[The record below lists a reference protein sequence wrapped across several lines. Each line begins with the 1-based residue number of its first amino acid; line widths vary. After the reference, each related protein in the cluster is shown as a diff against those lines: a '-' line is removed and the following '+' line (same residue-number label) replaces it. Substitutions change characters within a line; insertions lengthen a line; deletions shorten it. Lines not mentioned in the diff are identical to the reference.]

1 MTSTPSTPATTTAPA
16 SAPALETPGTVAL
29 PSPQDELAAYLA
41 AHPAPASAVDAV
53 IRDERGRLLVVDP
66 VYKAGWDLPGG
77 MVDDEGLVDG
87 LVRELREELRPMA
100 LRVGRLLAV
109 DNVPATVYGR
119 ALTACVYAV
128 HLPHPVTAQDLRLQQ
143 DELRAAEFAPPEEAL
158 ARLPERLRRRTAA
171 ALAAERG
178 AHTAHLLDG
187 HPAPLDERDRRA
199 LLPAPAV
206 AAAALVTDATGR
218 VLVREVR
225 DDDGDSERDDGGWG
239 GGSSCRL
246 PGALVSATET
256 PGEAAARALH
266 TQLGRAARGST
277 GRLLAVDSTRCPSG
291 GRTLITHLFTAH
303 LAAPQLP
310 TTARWL
316 ARDQALRAL
325 PAHEARLL
333 RGTPAGDAG
342 AHGHTDE

>member
-1 MTSTPSTPATTTAPA
+1 MTSTPRTPASTTATASTP
-16 SAPALETPGTVAL
+16 TPGAVAL

-41 AHPAPASAVDAV
+41 AHPAPAAAVDAV

-87 LVRELREELRPMA
+87 LVRELREELRPAA

-109 DNVPATVYGR
+109 DNVPATVFGR

-128 HLPHPVTAQDLRLQQ
+128 HLPHPVTAKELRLQQ
-143 DELRAAEFAPPEEAL
+143 DELRAAEFVPQDEAL

-178 AHTAHLLDG
+178 SHTAHLLDG

-206 AAAALVTDATGR
+206 AAAALATDPAGR
-218 VLVREVR
+218 VLVRDVR
-225 DDDGDSERDDGGWG
+225 EDGEGGGEREGAGWG
-239 GGSSCRL
+239 GGSPFRL
-246 PGALVSATET
+246 PGTLVSPTET
-256 PGEAAARALH
+256 PAEAAARALR
-266 TQLGRAARGST
+266 TQLGHAAQGAT
-277 GRLLAVDSTRCPSG
+277 GRLLAVDSSKCPSG
-291 GRTLITHLFTAH
+291 GRTLITHLFAARVTAPRH
-303 LAAPQLP
+303 TTPAHWLPRTEALRTLP
-310 TTARWL
+310 T
-316 ARDQALRAL
+316 
-325 PAHEARLL
+325 HEARLL
-333 RGTPAGDAG
+333 RGTPARGD
-342 AHGHTDE
+342 E